1 MTNTV
6 DTNSYQT
13 YLKNCDCPNGG
24 IIIYQGKAVCRWCR
38 KPYSEGS
45 KMNYLPEHFQQSIP
59 NKQDERIGVNL
70 SRGFNTKS
78 QFQWV
83 CHFYCTKE
91 IKDKDFPEIKNLLE
105 RYLNGEM
112 DNPAPTESRLNS
124 KEPLSKVYNSMLFKT
139 DDGEELALC
148 MRDSGYEF
156 KYFGHWYEA
165 KEGIVKPRGQQKT
178 YTQSEVD
185 TIREET
191 WQSARLR
198 KYDTLQDY
206 LNSLSEKKDH
216 YFFNGVKI
224 PFGNP
229 SENKPSTTPI
239 EDKGWEILTW
249 FSREGEVALLV
260 CGEIEGNLYAG
271 YKIRS
276 VRRTSDNEVFTVGDN
291 IEFGSAGLKP
301 DTPIE
306 LDNAAIISW
315 NIREDGMIYAEILKD
330 IFFPINHLRKS
341 KPQDKGNVLFTTED
355 GVAVMAGEYV
365 WVLSTNNWCSSKTK
379 VPENGNPFKG
389 VTGKEFKYFS
399 SYPSVEQY
407 IIENKPCLSLS
418 DLQKE
423 WFMKDEQVQF
433 GKWEGIPM
441 YRRFQQIAKKK
452 LNQ

>member
-6 DTNSYQT
+6 DTKPETKTMNTVEAYNEGFLHGVSFCKKY
-13 YLKNCDCPNGG
+13 G
-24 IIIYQGKAVCRWCR
+24 I
-38 KPYSEGS
+38 
-45 KMNYLPEHFQQSIP
+45 
-59 NKQDERIGVNL
+59 
-70 SRGFNTKS
+70 
-78 QFQWV
+78 
-83 CHFYCTKE
+83 
-91 IKDKDFPEIKNLLE
+91 
-105 RYLNGEM
+105 
-112 DNPAPTESRLNS
+112 
-124 KEPLSKVYNSMLFKT
+124 
-139 DDGEELALC
+139 
-148 MRDSGYEF
+148 
-156 KYFGHWYEA
+156 
-165 KEGIVKPRGQQKT
+165 
-178 YTQSEVD
+178 
-185 TIREET
+185 
-191 WQSARLR
+191 
-198 KYDTLQDY
+198 
-206 LNSLSEKKDH
+206 
-216 YFFNGVKI
+216 
-224 PFGNP
+224 P
-229 SENKPSTTPI
+229 SETTSTTPI

-276 VRRTSDNEVFTVGDN
+276 VRRTSDNEVFTVGKFN
-291 IEFGSAGLKP
+291 NGKKIEKFYIGWSGMEIHYTDGSGSLLLEEPFLPQQPPPK
-301 DTPIE
+301 T
-306 LDNAAIISW
+306 
-315 NIREDGMIYAEILKD
+315 
-330 IFFPINHLRKS
+330 
-341 KPQDKGNVLFTTED
+341 QDKGNVLFTTED